1 MASTSM
7 SAGPEVDLLVI
18 ARSAFR
24 RSDWRTTYETF
35 GQVEGVRTLAADDLA
50 AYAAAAWRQGHGRE
64 AVRINERVHTLLLRT
79 DPVQAAVKAAELG
92 LAWLARG
99 HAAVARDWAARAEL
113 LLGGTG
119 ESAAHGYVGYLTV
132 VLQPDEAAVTAL
144 RALADRLTDPALAV
158 LADAAD
164 GIVALTQGRHAD
176 GYGRLD
182 RALLPVLDERLPME
196 WAGDV
201 YRRALLAARGHAD
214 VARRQAWAE
223 SMRRWSETT
232 EAAAYRAI
240 CDVLSADVR
249 AEPPGTR
256 VVDLRRVVVEVD
268 AVVAGLLEDLLVH

>member
-1 MASTSM
+1 MVST
-7 SAGPEVDLLVI
+7 SAGPEPDLLVI
-18 ARSAFR
+18 ARAAFR

-64 AVRINERVHTLLLRT
+64 AVRINERVHTLLMRT

-119 ESAAHGYVGYLTV
+119 ESPAHGYVGYLAV
-132 VLQPDEAAVTAL
+132 VLEPGVSPVTAL
-144 RALADRLTDPALAV
+144 RALADRVADPALAV
-158 LADAAD
+158 LAEAAD
-164 GIVALTQGRHAD
+164 GIVALTQGRHTD
-176 GYGRLD
+176 GYARLD

-201 YRRALLAARGHAD
+201 YRRALLLARGHAD

-223 SMRRWSETT
+223 SMQRWSETT

-240 CDVLSADVR
+240 CDVLRADVR

-268 AVVAGLLEDLLVH
+268 AVVAGLLDDLLVH